1 MSLRVNASMFGL
13 GGGLVCLCQGLQSVP
28 EEQSRGERENRGA
41 VLAHVSIPGG
51 AAAISCSIGFH
62 SPCYN

>member
-1 MSLRVNASMFGL
+1 MPACLGL
-13 GGGLVCLCQGLQSVP
+13 AEALSAFAKDFRVP
-28 EEQSRGERENRGA
+28 EEQIKGERENRGA
-41 VLAHVSIPGG
+41 VLAHVIIPGG